1 MIKVNLAKRGGGSA
15 GVKKGLGGIS
25 FPSSGAG
32 LDGGG
37 DDFAALGQENPN
49 RQLIINLA
57 VIFLGCVGL
66 FAYEQTNVPPLRS
79 QAKSLSRQL
88 EELKQKNLGAA
99 QVVAEIARFEKE
111 QTTLQGQINAIETI
125 KRDRLRE
132 VRVLDY
138 IQREI
143 PEKVWL
149 QKLDLQDGRL
159 SISGYATAD
168 SELTTFMDGLQRSAY
183 LKEVLLVRST
193 EAVIADMGTV
203 KRFEISCS
211 LDRTL

>member
-1 MIKVNLAKRGGGSA
+1 MIKVNLAKRSGGG
-15 GVKKGLGGIS
+15 GGGKKGLGGFS
-25 FPSSGAG
+25 FPSSGVG

-37 DDFAALGQENPN
+37 DDLAALGAENSN

-57 VIFLGCVGL
+57 VILMGCAGL
-66 FAYEQTNVPPLRS
+66 FAYEKTNVPPLRS
-79 QAKSLSRQL
+79 QAISLKKQL
-88 EELKQKNLGAA
+88 EEKKKKNQGAE

-111 QTTLQGQINAIETI
+111 QATLQGQINAIETI

-159 SISGYATAD
+159 SISGFATAD

-193 EAVIADMGTV
+193 EAVIPDMGTV
-203 KRFEISCS
+203 KRFEISCN